1 MAKSRIKLPKRLAGV
16 KIPKV
21 VRKGPINDFLNS
33 TGGQLLLA
41 QAALAAITLFTA
53 KQATGQSA
61 SEVLAHPV
69 DSLKKTGKKAA
80 ARAGQAQ
87 DELARSSARLRF
99 AFEEGVRAFR
109 EALAE
114 PVPSVADGAPLAANE
129 DEGGKKKNW
138 SQPETTPH

>member
-114 PVPSVADGAPLAANE
+114 PGLPVPDTPLAASE
-129 DEGGKKKNW
+129 DEGGKKKN
-138 SQPETTPH
+138 